1 MEPAAVEARQQ
12 FLDALN
18 VERRFSLNTLQA
30 YARDLSQLV
39 NYCDENELVSWSQL
53 DPHHVRR
60 FVAQRHRKG
69 LSARSLQRELS
80 ACRRDRKSVV

>member
-39 NYCDENELVSWSQL
+39 NYCDENELVSWSVSYTHL
-53 DPHHVRR
+53 TLPTKRIV
-60 FVAQRHRKG
+60 
-69 LSARSLQRELS
+69 
-80 ACRRDRKSVV
+80 